1 MPGYLGRK
9 TKLDQARGFG
19 TQPLTKMLREGDVR
33 RYAGAVIDQ
42 ENGINGRQEAWPALS
57 IRNIEILEGDLKNGD
72 MGRDTGC
79 IGSGTRC
86 EGDLRMANKI

>member
-1 MPGYLGRK
+1 LLASISARAFEFGFARISGAQ
-9 TKLDQARGFG
+9 DQVRSGAGGVG

-72 MGRDTGC
+72 MGRDTG
-79 IGSGTRC
+79 
-86 EGDLRMANKI
+86 